1 MNILH
6 SFTETV
12 VTTPTDTFPISF
24 EYDEKYDAVH
34 VFLNDVAVGDLG
46 YTVSQVNAV
55 TLKVEPAI
63 PEGTVRIE
71 RETDIDKM
79 KYIFDAG
86 ALFIDQNV
94 DADFRQI
101 VHSQQEV
108 RDGFIKLR
116 GDVLP
121 LVHGLQE
128 ALQQAQVA
136 SEAAQDASDAAQ
148 EAADAAE
155 LAAAQTQYYLR
166 YFNPEVVY
174 PKNAR
179 IMLDNGDVVQSTI
192 ANNTNNPNSDMSGW
206 ALANGIFVVKTVSE
220 LVDKN
225 LKDGDLVKTIGYH
238 DISDGGGAVYLISS
252 TSTDYSIPLSNG
264 LHAIFKDSFDIRKFG
279 IRNSKTLD
287 QSVEIK
293 RMIAYADSRFYE
305 IDFLGFSIMNPEI
318 YYFTTSRGSV
328 VKGLGF
334 HNLHKLKN
342 LHISNNKT
350 KTLVQGTSCLLYMPK
365 EKQSGLL
372 ELDNVTFDPYNSDYA
387 LNYTTPAG
395 EYDGMMLGFIA
406 LPHPDW
412 TDFDYAEKL
421 DIDIKFKNI
430 KFESP
435 AVSYNIS
442 TAGLFVNS
450 VSADTA
456 SGQYLGLY
464 LFSLANKVQC
474 KNINGILRDDI
485 PLGTRVLVK
494 NMIHD
499 EAELGVSAPVLDGY
513 EIKDCHSV
521 KFSDNT
527 PATTFKHHSVGNPVF
542 NKAYFENC
550 TGIVELYSLPDK
562 TTKFKNVEFSGCRE
576 NFYTILNTN
585 IDELIFKDSASDAV
599 LFDNL
604 STHKVKKISGYSSTI
619 NNLSAPWS
627 GSVANSV
634 DKIYLQDSEISSEF
648 GLYSN
653 NGFHV
658 ENIELVNI
666 RQTNNILLNG
676 SFGNLVVSGYR
687 IDTISGT
694 YGNCI
699 SLNKPSGGSVNCV
712 VSGLITTNTRQ
723 AGTYMF
729 VGTTATLNVD
739 LVFSRM
745 QSAPNYSGN
754 VVLTK
759 NFTVPS

>member
-1 MNILH
+1 MIL
-6 SFTETV
+6 SGG
-12 VTTPTDTFPISF
+12 TTTLGV
-24 EYDEKYDAVH
+24 YDFKAGLDEFGKVDYWSAVSGGH
-34 VFLNDVAVGDLG
+34 PLNKRV
-46 YTVSQVNAV
+46 
-55 TLKVEPAI
+55 
-63 PEGTVRIE
+63 
-71 RETDIDKM
+71 
-79 KYIFDAG
+79 
-86 ALFIDQNV
+86 
-94 DADFRQI
+94 
-101 VHSQQEV
+101 
-108 RDGFIKLR
+108 
-116 GDVLP
+116 
-121 LVHGLQE
+121 
-128 ALQQAQVA
+128 
-136 SEAAQDASDAAQ
+136 
-148 EAADAAE
+148 
-155 LAAAQTQYYLR
+155 
-166 YFNPEVVY
+166 
-174 PKNAR
+174 
-179 IMLDNGDVVQSTI
+179 MLLTGEIVQSTI
-192 ANNTNNPNSDMSGW
+192 PANTNNPNVDMTGW
-206 ALANGIFVVKTVSE
+206 LLTNGVVIIKTMSE
-220 LVDKN
+220 LVGKN
-225 LKDGDLVKTIGYH
+225 LKDGDIVRTVGYY
-238 DISDGGGAVYLISS
+238 DIFDEGGAVYLISS
-252 TSTDYSIPLSNG
+252 VSTDYSIPLSNG

-293 RMIAYADSRFYE
+293 RMVAYADSRFYE

-350 KTLVQGTSCLLYMPK
+350 KTLVQGTSCLMYLPK

-372 ELDNVTFDPYNSDYA
+372 ELDNVTFDPYNSDYE

-412 TDFDYAEKL
+412 ADFDYSEKL

-442 TAGLFVNS
+442 TAGLFVNT
-450 VSADTA
+450 VDADTA

-464 LFSLANKVQC
+464 LFSLANKVKC
-474 KNINGILRDDI
+474 ENITGVLRDDI

-513 EIKDCHSV
+513 ELKNCHSV

-527 PATTFKHHSVGNPVF
+527 PATTFKHHSVGNPFF
-542 NKAYFENC
+542 NKVLFEQC
-550 TGIVELYSLPDK
+550 TGIIELYSLPDK
-562 TTKFKNVEFSGCRE
+562 TTKFKIVEFSGCRE
-576 NFYTILNTN
+576 NFYTTLNTN
-585 IDELIFKDSASDAV
+585 IDELIFRDSESEAV

-658 ENIELVNI
+658 ENIEMVNI

-676 SFGNLVVSGYR
+676 SFGNLVVDGYR
-687 IDTISGT
+687 IDTASGT

-699 SLNKPSGGSVNCV
+699 SLNKPSGGSVNCI
-712 VSGLITTNTRQ
+712 VSGLITTNTQQ

-729 VGTTATLNVD
+729 VGTTATLNAN
-739 LVFSRM
+739 LIFSRL
-745 QSAPNYSGN
+745 QSEVAYSGS

-759 NFTVPS
+759 NFVVPS

>member
-1 MNILH
+1 MANLTPSPSWPDIPAW
-6 SFTETV
+6 SET
-12 VTTPTDTFPISF
+12 T
-24 EYDEKYDAVH
+24 
-34 VFLNDVAVGDLG
+34 
-46 YTVSQVNAV
+46 
-55 TLKVEPAI
+55 
-63 PEGTVRIE
+63 
-71 RETDIDKM
+71 
-79 KYIFDAG
+79 
-86 ALFIDQNV
+86 
-94 DADFRQI
+94 
-101 VHSQQEV
+101 
-108 RDGFIKLR
+108 
-116 GDVLP
+116 
-121 LVHGLQE
+121 
-128 ALQQAQVA
+128 
-136 SEAAQDASDAAQ
+136 
-148 EAADAAE
+148 
-155 LAAAQTQYYLR
+155 
-166 YFNPEVVY
+166 
-174 PKNAR
+174 
-179 IMLDNGDVVQSTI
+179 
-192 ANNTNNPNSDMSGW
+192 
-206 ALANGIFVVKTVSE
+206 LANGNTMNEPAQALLNRTEYLSLFTATPFMEGKSYALNEGVRLATGEVVISTVHGNTVNPNEDMTGWLLDGGMFVIKTMSE
-220 LVDKN
+220 LVGKN
-225 LKDGDLVKTIGYH
+225 LKDGDIVRTIGYY
-238 DISDGGGAVYLISS
+238 DIFDEGGAVYLISS
-252 TSTDYSIPLSNG
+252 LSTDYSIPLSNG

-293 RMIAYADSRFYE
+293 RMVAYADSRFYE

-350 KTLVQGTSCLLYMPK
+350 KTLVQGTSCLMYLPK

-372 ELDNVTFDPYNSDYA
+372 ELDNVTFDPYNSDYE

-412 TDFDYAEKL
+412 ADFDYAEKL

-430 KFESP
+430 KFDSP

-442 TAGLFVNS
+442 TAGLFVNT
-450 VSADTA
+450 VDADTA

-464 LFSLANKVQC
+464 LFSLANKVKC
-474 KNINGILRDDI
+474 ENINGILRDDI

-542 NKAYFENC
+542 NKVLFEKC
-550 TGIVELYSLPDK
+550 TGIIELYSLPDK
-562 TTKFKNVEFSGCRE
+562 TTKFKIVEFSGCRE
-576 NFYTILNTN
+576 NFYTTLNTN
-585 IDELIFKDSASDAV
+585 IDELVFRDSESEAV

-627 GSVANSV
+627 GTVLNTV

-658 ENIELVNI
+658 ENIEMVNI

-676 SFGNLVVSGYR
+676 SFGNLLVDGYR
-687 IDTISGT
+687 IDTASGT

-699 SLNKPSGGSVNCV
+699 SLNKPSGGNVNCI
-712 VSGLITTNTRQ
+712 VSGLITTNTQQ

-729 VGTTATLNVD
+729 VGTTATLNAN
-739 LVFSRM
+739 LIFSRL
-745 QSAPNYSGN
+745 QGAAEYSGS

-759 NFTVPS
+759 NFVVPA